1 MAITHIPED
10 FHGACSWQSPS
21 NIALVKYWGKR
32 SPQLPMNPSVS
43 FTLSQCKTIMRTVFE
58 ASERFSLSFTFEGK
72 PNEAFADKIMKFIEA
87 HKDAFPFIDSLSLN
101 IDSGNTFPHSS
112 GIASSASSMSA
123 VVVTLLDIE
132 RSLNGGEIDMKKAS
146 YFARLASGSAS
157 RSVINKIA
165 LWGKTDAFDGSSD
178 EYAID
183 IHDIAAPIFHTYRDS
198 ILIVSDDK
206 KDISSTAGHKLMDG
220 NPFAEVR
227 YKEANNNVSSLL
239 KAFRNADL
247 QLFMNVVESEAM
259 QLHAMMMC
267 SEPYFLLVKPNTI
280 HIINK
285 VRQFRADTHTPLCF
299 TLDAGPNV
307 HLLYPEEQYAVVK
320 QFIETELKTDVP
332 SLKYIDDKVGN
343 GVSRI

>member
-1 MAITHIPED
+1 MIKTYIPED

-32 SPQLPMNPSVS
+32 APQLPMNPSIS
-43 FTLSQCKTIMRTVFE
+43 FTLSECRTTMRTVFE
-58 ASERFSLSFTFEGK
+58 ASERFSLGFTFGGK
-72 PNEAFADKIMKFIEA
+72 PNEAFAEKIRKFIEA
-87 HKDAFPFIDSLSLN
+87 HKDAFPFVDNLSLN
-101 IDSGNTFPHSS
+101 IDSSNTFPHSS

-123 VVVTLLDIE
+123 LVMALLDIE
-132 RSLNGGEIDMKKAS
+132 RSLNGGEIDVRKAS

-165 LWGKTDAFDGSSD
+165 LWGRTDAIEGSSD
-178 EYAID
+178 EYAVD
-183 IHDIAAPIFHTYRDS
+183 IHDIAAPVFHTYRDS

-206 KDISSTAGHKLMDG
+206 KSISSTAGHRLMDG

-227 YKEANNNVSSLL
+227 YREANNNILLLL
-239 KAFRNADL
+239 KAFKEADL
-247 QLFMNVVESEAM
+247 QLFMDVVESEAM

-267 SEPYFLLVKPNTI
+267 SKPYFLLVKPNTI

-285 VRQFRADTHTPLCF
+285 VRQFRADTHIPLCF

-307 HLLYPEEQYAVVK
+307 HLLYPDEHYAAVK
-320 QFIETELKTDVP
+320 QFVETELQADIP
-332 SLKYIDDKVGN
+332 NLKHIDDKVGD
-343 GVSRI
+343 GASRI